1 MRYRNR
7 TDIIAQML
15 ESAAIDGVTKTKL
28 MYRAYVHHE
37 QISYYI
43 HLLVENDLLNFTQE
57 TRHYHTT
64 VKGQRFLENYAYM
77 LECMTDAL

>member
-15 ESAAIDGVTKTKL
+15 ESAAMDGVTKTKI
-28 MYRAYVHHE
+28 MYRAYVPHE

-43 HLLVENDLLNFTQE
+43 RLLVENDLLTFTQE
-57 TRHYHTT
+57 TRHYQTT
-64 VKGQRFLENYAYM
+64 VKGQRFLESYNYMHDCIADV
-77 LECMTDAL
+77 L